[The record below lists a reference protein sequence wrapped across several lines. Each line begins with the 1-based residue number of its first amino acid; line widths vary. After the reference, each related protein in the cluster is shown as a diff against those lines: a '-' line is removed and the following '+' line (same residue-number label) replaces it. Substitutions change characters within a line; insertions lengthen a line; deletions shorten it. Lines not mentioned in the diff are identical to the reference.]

1 VRQAEGEYD
10 QRVKKAQAEAD
21 SFKLLEDLVKTSG
34 GLDVL
39 KMRLS
44 QDYINS
50 MSSLAKGGNKLILP

>member
-10 QRVKKAQAEAD
+10 QRVKKAQAESD

-34 GLDVL
+34 GLEVL

-50 MSSLAKGGNKLILP
+50 LQSLAKTGNKLILP

>member
-21 SFKLLEDLVKTSG
+21 SIKILVEQCQNQG
-34 GLDVL
+34 GIDVL

-50 MSSLAKGGNKLILP
+50 INTLAKNGNKLILP